1 MDTELT
7 PSPAAGARD
16 SAGLLR
22 VAERPCDRC
31 GKPVDPLRAPR
42 VAIFHDRFHYFCSAD
57 CRETFDP
64 ENAAPQLPAPRRMGA
79 LRQED
84 VIATLAQT
92 PEDLGLR
99 QKTAEALSEI
109 VEAGIEGG
117 GLSDLDELGPTA
129 DPRGTAVEVVEPTDL
144 PTLMVL
150 MAGLAGLL
158 SLLLSLAGDFRA
170 LIFIRAIVLVVGNA
184 ALVARYFAG
193 ARDATEPHPAALMGA
208 PLTAALVTLGTSLSS
223 GPNEIVNVAGAA
235 LVASAAG
242 IWLVQRA
249 RRPIEAEREHIQ
261 TSLSAATRRV
271 VGQELAPATANE
283 LHPGEEILIE
293 AGETVPADVSIIA
306 GEAQVLPWLGANQSE
321 ARGEGDSLVAGARV
335 VQGRVR
341 AVVAWSGLDRA
352 WVRLTN
358 DPRRRAELIAPSAR
372 AGRLLAE
379 RGGPALGLVAGLAA
393 LAAGASW
400 VGVIAY
406 VVAAQAAVATAGV
419 AQIGGL
425 HVGLGVLSALRRGV
439 AYRSAAAFE
448 KAGHATVGAFCARG
462 TLLLGEPEVASIEVF
477 GSDPPERILGW
488 VAGAEAGST
497 HPVAVAVT
505 RAARDRGVRAD
516 GVRSLTTLPG
526 LGVVGVTS
534 GGEAL
539 AVGSRALMLRERI
552 GVASAEAR
560 INELEGM
567 GRTALLVAVGERLVG
582 LVGLQDGLR
591 PGARA
596 AVQYLLDASIEPVLI
611 SGDARE
617 TCEALGRSLDIDHIR
632 PEILP
637 ADRGAEIKRLADA
650 GAQVVVFGR
659 SPADDVALG
668 AADVS
673 VALASAGSISAEWNV
688 QLATDAIRDAA
699 FAVAVAGRARREARL
714 GVLIAVLPGVVGVA
728 TMAVGALSPAV
739 TPILALLGTGAAVL
753 RSSSQSG

>member
-1 MDTELT
+1 M
-7 PSPAAGARD
+7 
-16 SAGLLR
+16 
-22 VAERPCDRC
+22 
-31 GKPVDPLRAPR
+31 
-42 VAIFHDRFHYFCSAD
+42 
-57 CRETFDP
+57 
-64 ENAAPQLPAPRRMGA
+64 
-79 LRQED
+79 
-84 VIATLAQT
+84 
-92 PEDLGLR
+92 
-99 QKTAEALSEI
+99 
-109 VEAGIEGG
+109 
-117 GLSDLDELGPTA
+117 
-129 DPRGTAVEVVEPTDL
+129 
-144 PTLMVL
+144 
-150 MAGLAGLL
+150 
-158 SLLLSLAGDFRA
+158 
-170 LIFIRAIVLVVGNA
+170 
-184 ALVARYFAG
+184 
-193 ARDATEPHPAALMGA
+193 
-208 PLTAALVTLGTSLSS
+208 
-223 GPNEIVNVAGAA
+223 
-235 LVASAAG
+235 
-242 IWLVQRA
+242 
-249 RRPIEAEREHIQ
+249 
-261 TSLSAATRRV
+261 
-271 VGQELAPATANE
+271 
-283 LHPGEEILIE
+283 
-293 AGETVPADVSIIA
+293 
-306 GEAQVLPWLGANQSE
+306 
-321 ARGEGDSLVAGARV
+321 
-335 VQGRVR
+335 R

-372 AGRLLAE
+372 AGRVLAE
-379 RGGPALGLVAGLAA
+379 RGGPALALVAGLAA

-400 VGVIAY
+400 VTVVAY

-419 AQIGGL
+419 AQIGAL
-425 HVGLGVLSALRRGV
+425 HVGLGVLAALRRGV

-448 KAGHATVGAFCARG
+448 KAGHATIGAFCARG

-477 GSDPPERILGW
+477 GSGTPERILSL
-488 VAGAEAGST
+488 VAGAEAGAT

-516 GVRSLTTLPG
+516 GVRSLTALPG

-560 INELEGM
+560 ITELEGM

-596 AVQYLLDASIEPVLI
+596 AVQYLLDANIEPVLI

-637 ADRGAEIKRLADA
+637 AERGNEIKRLADA

-699 FAVAVAGRARREARL
+699 FAIAVAGRARREARL
-714 GVLIAVLPGVVGVA
+714 GVLVAVLPGVVGVA

-739 TPILALLGTGAAVL
+739 TPLLALLGTGAAVL
-753 RSSSQSG
+753 RSNSQSR

>member
-7 PSPAAGARD
+7 PSPTAGARD

-22 VAERPCDRC
+22 VTERPCDRC

-42 VAIFHDRFHYFCSAD
+42 VAIFHERFHYFCSAE
-57 CRETFDP
+57 CREGFDP
-64 ENAAPQLPAPRRMGA
+64 ENAGAELPAPRRMGA

-92 PEDLGLR
+92 PDDLGLR

-109 VEAGIEGG
+109 VEAGLEG
-117 GLSDLDELGPTA
+117 GLSDPDDLGPVA
-129 DPRGTAVEVVEPTDL
+129 DPRGTGVEVVEPTDL

-170 LIFIRAIVLVVGNA
+170 LVFIRAIVLVVGNA

-193 ARDATEPHPAALMGA
+193 ARDATEPHPVALMGA
-208 PLTAALVTLGTSLSS
+208 PLVAALVTLVTSLSS

-261 TSLSAATRRV
+261 TSLAAATRRV
-271 VGQELAPATANE
+271 VGQELSPATANE

-306 GEAQVLPWLGANQSE
+306 GEAQVEPWLGAGHRE
-321 ARGEGDSLVAGARV
+321 ARGEGESLVAGAKV

-341 AVVAWSGLDRA
+341 AIVAWSGLDRA

-379 RGGPALGLVAGLAA
+379 RGGPALALVAGLAA

-400 VGVIAY
+400 VGVLAY

-477 GSDPPERILGW
+477 GSDPAERILGW

-505 RAARDRGVRAD
+505 RAARDRGVRPD

-714 GVLIAVLPGVVGVA
+714 GVLLAVLPGVVGVA

-739 TPILALLGTGAAVL
+739 TPVLALLGTAIAVL
-753 RSSSQSG
+753 RSNSQSG